1 MVDDFGVKYTK
12 EKDKQHLI
20 ECLEKRYIVMTD
32 WQGTLFNGISL
43 AWDYE
48 QRHVTLSMPG
58 YVQKALHKFKHPPL
72 TMAQDS
78 LHEWYKTQYRS
89 PNTIPEDKTKTL
101 DKQGIKRIQEIVG
114 TFLFYARAVDNT
126 ILTAFNA
133 ISMRQAAAAK
143 DTARKITHFLNY
155 AAMHPEATIRYHTSD
170 MALHIHADASYL
182 SEPKGKSRIAVYYFL
197 TDSAINPDK

>member
-1 MVDDFGVKYTK
+1 VLVVDDFGVKYTK
-12 EKDKQHLI
+12 KEDAQHLI
-20 ECLEKRYIVMTD
+20 DCLEQCYIVMAD
-32 WQGTLFNGISL
+32 WQGTFNGITL

-58 YVQKALHKFKHPPL
+58 YVQKALHKFMHPPP

-78 LHEWYKTQYRS
+78 PHEWYKTQYGS
-89 PNTIPEDKTKTL
+89 PNTIPEDKTKKL

-126 ILTAFNA
+126 MLTALNA
-133 ISMRQAAAAK
+133 ISMRQAAAMD

-155 AAMHPEATIRYHTSD
+155 AAMHPEA
-170 MALHIHADASYL
+170 
-182 SEPKGKSRIAVYYFL
+182 
-197 TDSAINPDK
+197 AI